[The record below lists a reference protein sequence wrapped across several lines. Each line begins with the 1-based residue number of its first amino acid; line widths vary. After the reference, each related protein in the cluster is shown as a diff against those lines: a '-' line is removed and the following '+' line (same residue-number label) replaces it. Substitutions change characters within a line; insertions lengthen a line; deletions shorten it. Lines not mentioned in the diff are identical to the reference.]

1 MDIYQRRETK
11 VIMGKRNLQEVNDD
25 VSKNNN
31 NCSIGLNNVSSSGSS
46 SSSSSRS
53 SPSSPLLVDNNSNA
67 SSSTAATD
75 NHDTDADGN
84 TDSSRRVEIINPVN
98 ITRKG
103 DDDEVCIIKPL
114 F

>member
-11 VIMGKRNLQEVNDD
+11 VIMAKQKLHECDD
-25 VSKNNN
+25 DDRDNN

-84 TDSSRRVEIINPVN
+84 TDSSRVEIINPVN
-98 ITRKG
+98 NTRKG
-103 DDDEVCIIKPL
+103 YDDEVCIIKPL